1 MTGEAGAF
9 PNVALIKYWG
19 KRDAALNLPT
29 TDSLSIT
36 LDRLATV
43 TKVRFMRTLS
53 RDVVTIN
60 GWPEPPHSAGR
71 VGAFLDLVRVMA
83 ETSLRARV
91 ESVSEVPMGIGFA
104 SSAAGFAA
112 LALAATRALDLSLDP
127 ASLSRLARRGSG
139 SACRSLM
146 EGFVK
151 WRAGTR
157 PDGLD
162 SVAETLYAATYWPLA
177 LLMVSADPDSKAI
190 SSRTAMERTVR
201 TSPLYREFLEA
212 AAGDLAAVET
222 ALRERRWEL
231 LGPAVERHA
240 LLMHATA
247 LGATP
252 PIRYW
257 RSGTIRVMDAVQ
269 VLREEGFTVYFT
281 LDAGPNPI
289 VLCPTDQAGAIAS
302 RLASLPDVRDV
313 QACRPGPGAW

>member
-19 KRDAALNLPT
+19 KRDATLNVPT

-43 TKVRFMRTLS
+43 TKVRFMRSLS

-60 GWPEPPHSAGR
+60 GRPEPPHSVGR
-71 VGAFLDLVRVMA
+71 VTAFLDLVRVMA
-83 ETSLRARV
+83 STSLRARV
-91 ESVSEVPMGIGFA
+91 ESVSEVPVGVGFA

-112 LALAATRALDLSLDP
+112 LALAATRAVGLPLDP
-127 ASLSRLARRGSG
+127 AGLSRLARQGSG
-139 SACRSLM
+139 SACRSLL

-157 PDGLD
+157 SDGLD
-162 SVAETLYAATYWPLA
+162 STAETLYAAAHWPLA
-177 LLMVSADPDSKAI
+177 LLMVSVERDSKAI

-201 TSPLYREFLEA
+201 TSPLYRGFLEA
-212 AAGDLAAVET
+212 AAGDLAVVET
-222 ALRERRWEL
+222 AIGERRWDL
-231 LGPAVERHA
+231 LGPTVERHA

-247 LGATP
+247 LGADP
-252 PIRYW
+252 PVRYW
-257 RSGTIRVMDAVQ
+257 RPGTVRVMDAVQ
-269 VLREEGFTVYFT
+269 ALREEGFTAYFT

-289 VLCPTDQAGAIAS
+289 VLCPVDQAEAVAS
-302 RLASLPDVRDV
+302 RLVALAAVRDV
-313 QACRPGPGAW
+313 QVCGPGRGAW